1 MTRIVRRE
9 VDCSEMELSG
19 SGSCPMESLTL
30 NPIESSVP
38 LPESITVSFA
48 GKWKRTETCSHTQSS
63 PVRRQL
69 MLQIRF
75 TMLSLEIILD
85 HY

>member
-1 MTRIVRRE
+1 MTRIVHRE
-9 VDCSEMELSG
+9 VDCSKLVLSV
-19 SGSCPMESLTL
+19 SCSSPMESFTL
-30 NPIESSVP
+30 NPIEPSVL
-38 LPESITVSFA
+38 LPESITDSFA
-48 GKWKRTETCSHTQSS
+48 GKWKRTESCSHTQGS
-63 PVRRQL
+63 PVRRLL